1 MAKASSDP
9 TDGAASSTSGAPFSD
24 VARER
29 LGVLEWRC
37 RRGMKELDLLL
48 VRYLRKCHASAS
60 SDERDTFAQFLE
72 LPDPEIA
79 RYLVWGDVP
88 QDPNQAALCR
98 RILQPD

>member
-1 MAKASSDP
+1 MGEGASTLLSE
-9 TDGAASSTSGAPFSD
+9 

-29 LGVLEWRC
+29 LGILEWRC

-48 VRYLRKCHASAS
+48 VRYLHGRHPQAPD
-60 SDERDTFAQFLE
+60 DERAAFAQFLE

-88 QDPNQAALCR
+88 EDPLQATLCR
-98 RILQPD
+98 YITGAD